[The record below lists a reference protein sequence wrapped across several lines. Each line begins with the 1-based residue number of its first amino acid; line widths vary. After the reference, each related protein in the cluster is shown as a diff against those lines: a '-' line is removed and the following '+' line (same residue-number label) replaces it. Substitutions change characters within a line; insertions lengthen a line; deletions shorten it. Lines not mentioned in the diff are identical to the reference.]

1 MDPTAS
7 SRPDGQTASP
17 LTGTLLGAALAVT
30 GVTLAILTI
39 QTPFVARA
47 MPGGAAGSASSAAPL
62 LVWALAIAA
71 GGSLLVSGAGRLAAS
86 LTGMRSGAGRPTPLA
101 RVLAGLPD
109 DVTVVDGSPSRDG
122 RPGSRLVV
130 GSFGVAVLHE
140 MAPLTAIRQAGPSWE
155 ARTAYGWTPTE
166 PPLDRAARHAD
177 RLRHELSEADLD
189 FIARIHAAIV
199 IADAPVTRSP
209 ACAVI
214 TRDQVRAW
222 IASLPRQ
229 RSLTERRLAR
239 LVAVVR
245 TAAAEDARRG
255 W

>member
-1 MDPTAS
+1 MHPTAS

-17 LTGTLLGAALAVT
+17 LTGSLLGAALVVT
-30 GVTLAILTI
+30 GVTLAVLTI

-47 MPGGAAGSASSAAPL
+47 MPGGAAGTSSSAAL

-71 GGSLLVSGAGRLAAS
+71 GGSLLVTGAGRLAIALGGVRSGAGRLS
-86 LTGMRSGAGRPTPLA
+86 PLA
-101 RVLAGLPD
+101 RVLAILPD
-109 DVTVVDGSPSRDG
+109 DVTVVDGSPSRDT
-122 RPGSRLVV
+122 RPASRLVV
-130 GSFGVAVLHE
+130 GLFGVAVVHE
-140 MAPLTAIRQAGPSWE
+140 MAPLATIRQVGPSWE
-155 ARTAYGWTPTE
+155 ARTAHGWAPTE
-166 PPLDRAARHAD
+166 SPLDRAARQAD

-189 FIARIHAAIV
+189 FIARVHAAIV
-199 IADAPVTRSP
+199 IADAPVTRSS

-214 TRDQVRAW
+214 TRDQVPAW

>member
-1 MDPTAS
+1 MDPTPS
-7 SRPDGQTASP
+7 SRPDGQTDSP
-17 LTGTLLGAALAVT
+17 LAGTLLGAALAVT
-30 GVTLAILTI
+30 GVTLAVLTI

-47 MPGGAAGSASSAAPL
+47 MPGGAAGSSSSAAL
-62 LVWALAIAA
+62 LVWSLAIAA
-71 GGSLLVSGAGRLAAS
+71 GGSLLVSGAGRLAVAVA
-86 LTGMRSGAGRPTPLA
+86 GMRSGAGRPSPLA

-109 DVTVVDGSPSRDG
+109 EVTVIDGGASRDG

-140 MAPLTAIRQAGPSWE
+140 MAPLTVIREVGPSWE
-155 ARTAYGWTPTE
+155 ARTAYGWTPAE
-166 PPLDRAARHAD
+166 PPLDRAARQAD

-189 FIARIHAAIV
+189 FIARVHAAIV
-199 IADAPVTRSP
+199 IADATVTRSP
-209 ACAVI
+209 TCAVI
-214 TRDQVRAW
+214 TRDQVPAW

>member
-1 MDPTAS
+1 MHPTAS

-17 LTGTLLGAALAVT
+17 LTGTFLGAALVVT
-30 GVTLAILTI
+30 GVILAVLTI

-47 MPGGAAGSASSAAPL
+47 MPGGGAGSSSSSAAL

-71 GGSLLVSGAGRLAAS
+71 GGSLLVSGAGRLAVA
-86 LTGMRSGAGRPTPLA
+86 LPGIRSGAGRRSPLA

-122 RPGSRLVV
+122 RPPSHLVV
-130 GSFGVAVLHE
+130 GPFGVVVVHE
-140 MAPLTAIRQAGPSWE
+140 MAPLATVRGAGPSWE
-155 ARTAYGWTPTE
+155 ARTTHGWTPTE
-166 PPLDRAARHAD
+166 PPLDRAARQAD

-189 FIARIHAAIV
+189 FIARVHAVIV
-199 IADAPVTRSP
+199 MADAPVTRTP
-209 ACAVI
+209 TCAVI
-214 TRDQVRAW
+214 SRDQVPAW

-239 LVAVVR
+239 LVGVVR
-245 TAAAEDARRG
+245 TAAAEDVRRG

>member
-1 MDPTAS
+1 MHPTTL
-7 SRPDGQTASP
+7 SRTDGQSDSP
-17 LTGTLLGAALAVT
+17 LTGTLVGAALVAAGVALAVL
-30 GVTLAILTI
+30 VI

-47 MPGGAAGSASSAAPL
+47 MPGAGAGTGSLPAAL
-62 LVWALAIAA
+62 IVWALAIAA
-71 GGSLLVSGAGRLAAS
+71 GGSLLVSGAGRLS
-86 LTGMRSGAGRPTPLA
+86 VTLGRVRSGGGRGSPLA
-101 RVLAGLPD
+101 RTLAGLTEG
-109 DVTVVDGSPSRDG
+109 VTVIDGNPGRDG
-122 RPGSRLVV
+122 RPASHLVV
-130 GSFGVAVLHE
+130 GSFGVAVVHE
-140 MAPLTAIRQAGPSWE
+140 MPPLAIVRAVGSSWE
-155 ARTAYGWTPTE
+155 MRTPHGWTPTE

-177 RLRHELSEADLD
+177 RIRHELAEGDLD
-189 FIARIHAAIV
+189 FIARVHAAIV
-199 IADAPVTRSP
+199 ATDSTVVRTP

-214 TRDQVRAW
+214 TRDQVPAW